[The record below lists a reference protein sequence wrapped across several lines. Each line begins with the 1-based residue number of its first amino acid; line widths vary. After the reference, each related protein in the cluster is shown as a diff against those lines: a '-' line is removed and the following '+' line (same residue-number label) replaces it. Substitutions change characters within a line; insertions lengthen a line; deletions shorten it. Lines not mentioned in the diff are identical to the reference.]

1 MGNVDLKFYLSI
13 FLRRL
18 PYFIVIA
25 AFLSAIG
32 IAVASILPPIYRSSA
47 TMLVEAPQIPG
58 DLARTTVPIDPVQQI
73 QIIEQRLMTRAN
85 ILSLA
90 DQLRDLRRPARH
102 RGRLRS
108 SPTCAPRTVLGADHP
123 GAAAAAGATIIEV
136 AFSSP
141 DPQEAAEVTNEL
153 VTLILQ
159 ENVSLR
165 TGRAEDT
172 LEFFKGEVERLSG
185 ELDRISQKMMT
196 FKAENENALPDSLAF
211 RRSQQATLQERL
223 LQIEREHDRAAGR
236 ARAHGG
242 DLRAHRPG
250 DPGRAP
256 APPRSRTSRR
266 CAGSSPRRG

>member
-18 PYFIVIA
+18 PYFMVIA

-47 TMLVEAPQIPG
+47 SILVEAPQIPD
-58 DLARTTVPIDPVQQI
+58 DLARTTVPIDPVEQI

-90 DQLRDLRRPARH
+90 DRFDVYADQPGISANGIIADMRARTE
-102 RGRLRS
+102 LVPS
-108 SPTCAPRTVLGADHP
+108 TPAPRSP
-123 GAAAAAGATIIEV
+123 GATIIEV
-136 AFSSP
+136 AFSSESP
-141 DPQEAAEVTNEL
+141 EAAKVTNEL

-172 LEFFKGEVERLSG
+172 LEFF
-185 ELDRISQKMMT
+185 T
-196 FKAENENALPDSLAF
+196 A
-211 RRSQQATLQERL
+211 RSTGS
-223 LQIEREHDRAAGR
+223 RASSTA
-236 ARAHGG
+236 
-242 DLRAHRPG
+242 
-250 DPGRAP
+250 
-256 APPRSRTSRR
+256 SRR
-266 CAGSSPRRG
+266 R